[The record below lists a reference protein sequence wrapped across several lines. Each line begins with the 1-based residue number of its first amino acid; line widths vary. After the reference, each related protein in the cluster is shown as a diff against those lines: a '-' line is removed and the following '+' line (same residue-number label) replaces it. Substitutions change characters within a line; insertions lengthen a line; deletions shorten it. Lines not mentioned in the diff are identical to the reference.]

1 MFSWV
6 ELFGKVYPYVEE
18 IRAREAA
25 EFAEKGQIVLID
37 VRADHEIRRFG
48 KCKGAIHIPM
58 HMVRHAA
65 NTASPHHH
73 PALDPEKTFALYCE
87 TGNDAL
93 VAARIMLKSGYKDVY
108 NMGAFREWMNAK
120 LPLEK

>member
-1 MFSWV
+1 MFNWV

-25 EFAEKGQIVLID
+25 EFVERGEIVLID

-48 KCKGAIHIPM
+48 KCKGAIHVPV
-58 HMVRHAA
+58 HMIRHAA
-65 NTASPHHH
+65 NRGGPNFN
-73 PALDPEKTFALYCE
+73 PALDPEKTFAVYCE

-93 VAARIMLKSGYKDVY
+93 AAARVLLKMGYKDVY
-108 NMGAFREWMNAK
+108 NMGAFREWLNAK
-120 LPLEK
+120 LPVEK